1 MKQFWP
7 LLMLTLVGCE
17 TPPAPEPSTI
27 SPTPPVV
34 APALP
39 EPTGELRRQRQLV
52 EALMSQNEALQ
63 IMLREAPRPLA
74 PPEPPVALGSEP
86 RPLSPPESVPPIAEP
101 TNFLMPNADGVI
113 DLVAAA
119 VLAAGETINPFELR
133 QPATVSE
140 ETVLTIQG
148 VVRGEHPCA
157 LVNDRVLTIGDQ
169 LDGLRLQRIETETL
183 FFVVD
188 EFTLRVPVNEGPVR
202 VRRS

>member
-17 TPPAPEPSTI
+17 TPPEPSTL
-27 SPTPPVV
+27 TPPIVT
-34 APALP
+34 PALP

-86 RPLSPPESVPPIAEP
+86 RPPSPPESVPPIAEP

-133 QPATVSE
+133 QPATAGE

-157 LVNDRVLTIGDQ
+157 LVNDRVMTIGDQ